1 MVSIDTRV
9 ALAPDATYR
18 QLVAQGAPSS
28 QWRALARSVLVLLV
42 IAVIVPI
49 MAVRQI
55 TASLVLTSAA
65 AWSVVIAIQ
74 IAIAVVVIAS
84 APARKVAFARA
95 FELWFAGHVPYSAWI
110 LLLPFVTSI
119 PGVQALDAMAVTV
132 LVPIIW
138 TTFIVTAFCRAV
150 LGATPA
156 GARWRAALQQT
167 MALTTLV
174 TLALWAAGG
183 VDAVVS
189 YTMRLLGR
197 Y

>member
-1 MVSIDTRV
+1 MLSVDARV
-9 ALAPDATYR
+9 AFAPEATYR
-18 QLVAQGAPSS
+18 QLVAQEAPSS
-28 QWRALARSVLVLLV
+28 GWRALGRPALVLLL
-42 IAVIVPI
+42 IAVILPI
-49 MAVRQI
+49 MAVREI

-65 AWSVVIAIQ
+65 AWSVVVAIQ

-84 APARKVAFARA
+84 APARKVGFGRA
-95 FELWFAGHVPYSAWI
+95 LELWFAGHVPYSAWI

-156 GARWRAALQQT
+156 GARKRAALQQT
-167 MALTTLV
+167 MALTTIV
-174 TLALWAAGG
+174 VLALWAAGG